1 MLGVIVPLVL
11 LCLSVIVFIK
21 TDGTFVSAIIF
32 TGCLVWLVTDFAMV
46 VCCSQKSAQKEYNSL
61 MTKISY
67 ADKMDSND
75 YYELIR
81 DVQSYNSN
89 VEWHSEHLDSIWWS
103 FAADSGIAELPL
115 IDETLYRVQYTGGK

>member
-1 MLGVIVPLVL
+1 MLGVIVPFVL
-11 LCLSVIVFIK
+11 LCLSIIILIK
-21 TDGTFVSAIIF
+21 FDGETVSALIF
-32 TGCLVWLVTDFAMV
+32 FGCFVWLVVDFAMAF
-46 VCCSQKSAQKEYNSL
+46 CDNPKSCQKEYTNL

-67 ADKMDSND
+67 ADKMDSDD
-75 YYELIR
+75 YNRLIK

-103 FAADSGIAELPL
+103 FAADRGIAELPL